1 MSNETETE
9 IIVDEYHDAILRA
22 AKDEGQARCRE
33 QMRSGERTQESMFF
47 VSSETVKKMTFIRR
61 TDEF

>member
-1 MSNETETE
+1 MENETKTE
-9 IIVDEYHDAILRA
+9 IIVDEYHDEILRA

-33 QMRSGERTQESMFF
+33 QMRSGERTQESMFILSPEKVRTMRF
-47 VSSETVKKMTFIRR
+47 VRR

>member
-1 MSNETETE
+1 MENETKTE
-9 IIVDEYHDAILRA
+9 IIVDEYYDAILRA

-33 QMRSGERTQESMFF
+33 LIRSGKRTQESMFML
-47 VSSETVKKMTFIRR
+47 SRETVKKMTFTRR